1 MAGFTVP
8 VQKLFIIAHH
18 KCLEAYHFLASM
30 LACFFDSWWLQN
42 NVNKL
47 SAEAFVVH
55 LILFYVPL
63 TQSNKKKTLLMLKK
77 KPKQDRSTYLQ
88 TREAIMAM
96 VLIKIK
102 TKLIRYTFSVIRF

>member
-1 MAGFTVP
+1 M
-8 VQKLFIIAHH
+8 QKLFIIAHH
-18 KCLEAYHFLASM
+18 KCLEAYHFLPSM

-47 SAEAFVVH
+47 SAQAFVVH

-63 TQSNKKKTLLMLKK
+63 TQSNEKTLLMLKQTNK
-77 KPKQDRSTYLQ
+77 KTKQGRSAYLQ

-96 VLIKIK
+96 LLIKIK
-102 TKLIRYTFSVIRF
+102 TKLIWYTFSVILF

>member
-1 MAGFTVP
+1 
-8 VQKLFIIAHH
+8 
-18 KCLEAYHFLASM
+18 M

-55 LILFYVPL
+55 LFPFYAPL
-63 TQSNKKKTLLMLKK
+63 TQSIKKNFANAKKNNNKKQTN
-77 KPKQDRSTYLQ
+77 KQGRSTYLQ

-102 TKLIRYTFSVIRF
+102 TKLIRYTFSVILF

>member
-63 TQSNKKKTLLMLKK
+63 TPSNKKKTLLMLKK
-77 KPKQDRSTYLQ
+77 KPNRIDL
-88 TREAIMAM
+88 
-96 VLIKIK
+96 LIYKHEK
-102 TKLIRYTFSVIRF
+102 P